1 MRFGRGVVEQAPQQ
15 RVRAAYA
22 RIVPTIVRPI
32 VYPARP
38 ELLLVH
44 GVVEGLACVGR
55 CVQQLWRTALSVR
68 ACEHTTHVIIDLT
81 SRDLLSYC

>member
-55 CVQQLWRTALSVR
+55 CIQQLWRTALSVH
-68 ACEHTTHVIIDLT
+68 ANTTRVITSIDLT
-81 SRDLLSYC
+81 